1 MPYLLKHRR
10 IIDENTTDIP
20 NNENQV
26 VTLGPGV

>member
-1 MPYLLKHRR
+1 MPYLLKRRR

-26 VTLGPGV
+26 VTLGSGV